1 MNIKNIRTIIK
12 KELKLY
18 FNSPIA
24 YIVIIIFLLLCGF
37 FYSRPLFVQ
46 GYVTLRHFFDILVL
60 FLLFF
65 VPAVSMKIFSE
76 EYKTATIEVIYTLPF
91 YKIEI
96 LLGKYLAS
104 LIIILIGITLT
115 LFYPFTL
122 LFLGR
127 LDLTTTFAGYLGVI
141 FLVIFFNS
149 VGIFSSSLTKNQ
161 IVSFIISFFILFI
174 FFAIG
179 KMGFFVSDIIS
190 YVGIDMHYDNF
201 IRGIVD
207 LRDVVYFTS
216 LSLLFLYFTYL
227 SIQRQR

>member
-1 MNIKNIRTIIK
+1 MYTRNIITIIK

-96 LLGKYLAS
+96 LLAKYLAS
-104 LIIILIGITLT
+104 LIVILIGITFT

-122 LFLGR
+122 LFLGK
-127 LDLTTTFAGYLGVI
+127 LDITSTFAGYLGVVM
-141 FLVIFFNS
+141 LAIFFNS

-190 YVGIDMHYDNF
+190 YIGIDIHYDNF
-201 IRGIVD
+201 IRGIID
-207 LRDVVYFTS
+207 LRDVVYFKS
-216 LSLLFLYFTYL
+216 LSFLFLYFTYL
-227 SIQRQR
+227 SIQKQR